1 MLVLQDFEALT
12 PNILAR
18 TVETV
23 EGGGVVVLLLSTL
36 SSLSQLYSLTMDVHS
51 RLRTESHYQVT
62 GRFNERM
69 VLSLGSTMNAILM
82 DDELNILPTS
92 SLVKHIKPLQQ
103 PGTDDG
109 NDGGRGRR
117 RGGGG
122 GEGMSAEA
130 LELHELT
137 ETLSDTQP
145 IGSLVAQ
152 CKTLDQ
158 ARAVVTFLDAAS
170 EKTLRSTVAL
180 TAARGRGKSAAL
192 GLAIAGALGLGYSNI
207 FVTAPSPENL
217 RTLFEFIVRGLD
229 GLGYAEHVDYEIV
242 ESTNPAFGRA
252 PIRVNVFKTHRQT
265 VQYVQP
271 QHVSAL
277 AQAELLVIDEAAAI
291 PLPLVKSMLG
301 PYLVFLCST
310 VNGYEGTG
318 RSLSLKL
325 ISQLREQS
333 VPHGGGGG
341 YNGSIRG
348 KDAAAAAAATAAGG
362 GAGGRAFREVTLRE
376 PIRYAAGDGIESW
389 LNGLLCLDAADHTPP
404 TPPRLPHPT
413 ECDLYFIER
422 DTLFSYHK
430 ASEEFLQQMMS
441 LYVSSH
447 YKNTPNDLLLMSDA
461 PAHRLFVLLGPVDES
476 RAASL
481 PDILAVAQ
489 VALEGEI
496 GKAAAKSSL
505 ASGQLPQGDLIPW
518 IVGQQFQDYEFPR
531 LSGARIVRIAV
542 HPDAGRAGYGSR
554 TLELLQK
561 YYQGEIANMQ
571 DDEDDGDMNNNNNQ
585 KSSASLKLQKQ
596 KDDKDRALLLQEQ
609 LKPRSGLPPLLVNL
623 ADRPPEHLHYIGTSF
638 GMTLELFNFW
648 KKSGFRPVYLRQT
661 ASDVTGEHTII
672 MLKELASPDVTE
684 ANWTK
689 PFVADFRSRFT
700 ALLGTDV
707 FRKMSPA
714 LALSLLDPK
723 LRWSESE
730 SRANEAN
737 VSGSVPV
744 SISPYDLKRIHAY
757 ASNLVDHH
765 LILDLVPTLSRAYF
779 EGKLPATLS
788 YGQAAIL
795 LMLGLQFQQIGD
807 VETALGLPGSQALAL
822 FNKTMRKLHSLLEAA
837 KEAEVSRKLPKPRK
851 VELLLPRK
859 KDGEEEEEG
868 LDEEL
873 ERAGREAE
881 QRMREHLEGEDL
893 EEFAIKGSAEEFK
906 NALGESVGGGGSG
919 IVSLKGKVRKKK
931 KEEEEEEEEKT
942 KQKRQGTGVG
952 VGSGKKKR
960 KG

>member
-931 KEEEEEEEEKT
+931 EEEEEEEEKT